1 MNERE
6 AKEATRLRDEA
17 YAALKGG
24 AMERARDVIEA
35 FMPYDRVE
43 GLELL
48 TSLGI
53 ETNDAGTAEKALGEL
68 EELAP
73 EKPNTRYLSARVAY
87 MKGARAA
94 LLEPLESILEDKN
107 TGAQVRKR
115 VCSLLGRCCRLLGE
129 AGKAAKFDLEAS
141 RIAPELGANEY
152 SNYLYDL
159 HYLPGISP
167 EEQREAAARYNDYF
181 KDVKRFSHRRRHG
194 ARPLRIGYISA
205 DFRYHVL
212 LRFVAAMLLGHV
224 KTPFTVYAYM
234 TGEEDEFSLDLS
246 KNVDY
251 WRNLRNLSPE
261 EAANRIYED
270 GIDILV
276 ELGGHTVGNSLSIMA
291 YKPAPIQISGIG
303 YWASTGLSAIDY
315 FLGDVYLDDEETQKA
330 FTEKLLVLPHTHFCY
345 TEVVAS
351 PCPAEAPP
359 CRRNGSVTFGS
370 FTDFGK
376 MSDETLRLWAEILE
390 RVPGSRLLL
399 KGKIFDEPDNRAYA
413 LARMER
419 MGIPQ
424 ERVEARGFSRDYLR
438 EYADMDV
445 ALDTFPYPGGG
456 TTCDA
461 LFMGVPVVTMA
472 GADHGGRFGKS
483 LLMNLGLGE
492 LVANTAEEYVEKAV
506 GLAGDEELLLVLRQK
521 LRDMMRRSPLM
532 NMEQYRKDLT
542 AAYIRIWKKF
552 LREQSVP
559 EAEQSDDGAGS
570 SRKPDFFDVSS
581 ENGSHYTHDP
591 AAEHH
596 DVLRVGYILH
606 GTEEKDKLSLTAAF
620 FGYIDQYRFEV
631 YGYSLGKT
639 VYKNTTIVN
648 YATAWRELFGLSA
661 REAAECIYA
670 DGIDILVDLTA
681 GDADNAL
688 PILAY
693 KPAPIQVS
701 AVQSRMTTG
710 ASAVDYFLTDV
721 YAAPKG
727 EEKFFSEKL
736 LRLPESQICCM
747 CPQGA
752 RLYSLPAPVL
762 EAGHLTFGVLAR
774 WEKATDDAIRAWA
787 GILRCV
793 DGARLLV
800 QDGTFSDKAR
810 RAEAMERL
818 EAAGLDESR
827 VELVAWTES
836 YLADYERVDIAL
848 DTYPRT
854 GRRSVCEALYMGIP
868 VVARKGRVYAER
880 SSESILMNIGMD
892 SFCVPDWPSYIQ
904 AAVRLAKDRAKLV
917 ELHLTLR
924 RKIEHSAVMNAQRYM
939 DALEEAYGNI
949 FVAWER
955 SADEETQRDSLKCRW
970 ARFQRARTEKRWKE
984 AAAIGSRLVFAGVN
998 LPDSAVHVAQAY
1010 YVLKDDRH
1018 LLYWMRRAERLKPP
1032 GRARLLGWLAY
1043 SQEKRLLL
1051 LSAAKTYQQ
1060 MLYSIGSS
1068 QDDKLLRQQGWMRYG
1083 RLMFILGEVEKSLHA
1098 YTEAY
1103 RFGDTTFRRAIA
1115 YGGFLLSHNNDDV
1128 PSQDLFNQSRRYSK
1142 LFKGI
1147 KRYSHSRQRP
1157 EHSRL
1162 RIGYVSPDFGGHV
1175 MSHFIVPFLMF
1186 RDKTRFEVYA
1196 YNSAAEKVPE
1206 SAVVKQL
1213 ADVWRDIDRTR
1224 PEVAAKAIYED
1235 EIDILFD
1242 LSGHTANS
1250 AIAAFAYKP
1259 APVQI
1264 SGLGYMATTGLDTM
1278 DYFLTD
1284 PFVDPMGEG
1293 RESYFVEKPLYV
1305 TTQFCYAAIGKHTYP
1320 ASEGTPSKQRGWV
1333 LFGVFNQY
1341 AKVKDEMLLA
1351 WKEILCRVP
1360 RSRILL
1366 KSHVLES
1373 PEVAEA
1379 AYQRLKALG
1388 LPMERVIFEPATKNY
1403 MERYLDVDIALDTYP
1418 WPGGGTTCDTLYM
1431 GVPVVSLYGE
1441 RRSTRFSY
1449 GLLQNIGLGEL
1460 TAATVEEYI
1469 EKAVA
1474 LAQDEE
1480 LLDAL
1485 HKNLRK
1491 MMERSPLMDATRYIR
1506 EVEARYEEIWKK
1518 WREGRS

>member
-1 MNERE
+1 MNEQE

-17 YAALKGG
+17 CAALMSG
-24 AMERARDVIEA
+24 AMEKARDAIEA
-35 FMPYDRVE
+35 FMPYDRE
-43 GLELL
+43 EALGLL

-68 EELAP
+68 EALAP

-94 LLEPLESILEDKN
+94 LLEPLESLLEDKN
-107 TGAQVRKR
+107 AGAQIRER
-115 VCSLLGRCCRLLGE
+115 VCNLLGRCFRLLGE
-129 AGKAAKFDLEAS
+129 PGEAAKYDLEAS
-141 RIAPELGANEY
+141 RIAPELGAGEY

-181 KDVKRFSHRRRHG
+181 KDVKRFTHRRRYG
-194 ARPLRIGYISA
+194 ERPLRIGYISA
-205 DFRYHVL
+205 DLRYHVV
-212 LRFVAAMLLGHV
+212 LRFATAMLLGHV

-246 KNVDY
+246 KAVDY

-261 EAANRIYED
+261 EAASRIFED

-276 ELGGHTVGNSLSIMA
+276 ELGGHTMGNSLPIMA

-345 TEVVAS
+345 TDVGAA
-351 PCPAEAPP
+351 PLPAEAPP
-359 CRRNGSVTFGS
+359 CRRNGAVTFGS
-370 FTDFGK
+370 FNDFGK
-376 MSDETLRLWAEILE
+376 MSDETLRLWAEILA

-419 MGIPQ
+419 MGIPR
-424 ERVEARGFSRDYLR
+424 ERVETRGFSRDYLG
-438 EYADMDV
+438 EYADMDI

-472 GADHGGRFGKS
+472 GVNHGGRFGKS

-506 GLAGDEELLLVLRQK
+506 GMAGDEELLLVLRQN

-542 AAYIRIWKKF
+542 EAYIRIWKKF
-552 LREQSVP
+552 VREQSAP
-559 EAEQSDDGAGS
+559 EEEQSGDEAGP
-570 SRKPDFFDVSS
+570 SREPEFLDESS
-581 ENGSHYTHDP
+581 EDGSPFTHDP

-606 GTEEKDKLSLTAAF
+606 GSEEKDNLSLVTAF
-620 FGYIDQYRFEV
+620 FGYADRYRFEV
-631 YGYSLGKT
+631 YGYALGKT
-639 VYKNTTIVN
+639 VYKNITIVN
-648 YATAWRELFGLSA
+648 LATAWRELSGLSA
-661 REAAECIYA
+661 REAAECIYV
-670 DGIDILVDLTA
+670 DGIDILVDLT
-681 GDADNAL
+681 GGNADSAL
-688 PILAY
+688 PVLAY

-701 AVQSRMTTG
+701 AVQSRGTTG

-721 YAAPKG
+721 YTAPKG

-747 CPQGA
+747 RPKSA
-752 RLYSLPAPVL
+752 RVYSLPAPVL
-762 EAGHLTFGVLAR
+762 EAGYLTFGVLAR
-774 WEKATDDAIRAWA
+774 WEKVTDDAIRAWA
-787 GILRCV
+787 EILRRV

-800 QDGTFSDKAR
+800 QDGTFSDKER
-810 RAEAMERL
+810 RTEAMERL

-880 SSESILMNIGMD
+880 ASESILMNIGMD
-892 SFCVPDWPSYIQ
+892 SFCVPDWPSYIR
-904 AAVRLAKDRAKLV
+904 AAVGLAKDRKRLT
-917 ELHLTLR
+917 ELHLTLQW
-924 RKIEHSAVMNAQRYM
+924 KIESSAVMNAQRYM
-939 DALEEAYGNI
+939 DALEEAYGDI

-955 SADEETQRDSLKCRW
+955 TADEETQKESLTCRW
-970 ARFQRARTEKRWKE
+970 ERFQRARDEKRWKE
-984 AAAIGSRLVFAGVN
+984 AAAMGSRLVFAGVN
-998 LPDSAVHVAQAY
+998 LPDSVVHVAQAY
-1010 YVLKDDRH
+1010 YILKDDRH
-1018 LLYWMRRAERLKPP
+1018 CLYWMRRAEKLKPP
-1032 GRARLLGWLAY
+1032 GRAKLLGWLAY
-1043 SQEKRLLL
+1043 SQDQRLFL

-1060 MLYSIGSS
+1060 MLYSVGSS
-1068 QDDKLLRQQGWMRYG
+1068 QEDNLLRQQVWMRYG
-1083 RLMFILGEVEKSLHA
+1083 GLMFILGEVEKSLHA

-1103 RFGDTTFRRAIA
+1103 LLGDTIFSRAIA
-1115 YGGFLLSHNNDDV
+1115 YGGFLLSHNNDDI
-1128 PSQDLFNQSRRYSK
+1128 PSQDLFNQSKRYSEI
-1142 LFKGI
+1142 FQGI

-1186 RDKTRFEVYA
+1186 RDRARFEVYA

-1206 SAVVKQL
+1206 SAVVKQM
-1213 ADVWRDIDRTR
+1213 ADVWRDIDRTQ
-1224 PEVAAKAIYED
+1224 PEAAAKVIYED

-1242 LSGHTANS
+1242 LAGHTANS
-1250 AIAAFAYKP
+1250 AVSVFAWKP
-1259 APVQI
+1259 APIQI
-1264 SGLGYMATTGLDTM
+1264 SGLGYMATTGLDAM

-1284 PFVDPMGEG
+1284 SFVDPPGEG
-1293 RESYFVEKPLYV
+1293 REAYFVEKPLYV
-1305 TTQFCYAAIGKHTYP
+1305 TAQFCYAVIGKKIFP
-1320 ASEGTPSKQRGWV
+1320 ASKGAPSKQRGWV

-1351 WKEILCRVP
+1351 WKEILRRVP
-1360 RSRILL
+1360 RSRLLL
-1366 KSHVLES
+1366 KSFVLES
-1373 PEVAEA
+1373 PEAAEA

-1388 LPMERVIFEPATKNY
+1388 LPMERVILEPATKNF

-1431 GVPVVSLYGE
+1431 GVPVVSRYGE
-1441 RRSTRFSY
+1441 RRSSRFSY
-1449 GLLQNIGLGEL
+1449 GILKNVGLGEL
-1460 TAATVEEYI
+1460 TAETVDEYV

-1474 LAQDEE
+1474 LALDEE
-1480 LLDAL
+1480 LLDTL
-1485 HKNLRK
+1485 HKNLRN
-1491 MMERSPLMDATRYIR
+1491 MLEQSPVMDAARYIR
-1506 EVEARYEEIWKK
+1506 EIEAQYNEIWRK
-1518 WREGRS
+1518 WRSGEA

>member
-1 MNERE
+1 MNEQE

-17 YAALKGG
+17 RAALMSG
-24 AMERARDVIEA
+24 AMEKARDAIEA

-43 GLELL
+43 ALGLL

-68 EELAP
+68 EDLAP

-94 LLEPLESILEDKN
+94 LLEPLESLLEDKN
-107 TGAQVRKR
+107 AGAQVRER
-115 VCSLLGRCCRLLGE
+115 VCSLLGRCFRLLGE
-129 AGKAAKFDLEAS
+129 PEKAARYDLEAS
-141 RIAPELGANEY
+141 GIAQELGASEY
-152 SNYLYDL
+152 SNYLCDL
-159 HYLPGISP
+159 LCLPGISP
-167 EEQREAAARYNDYF
+167 KEQREAAARYNDYF

-205 DFRYHVL
+205 DLRDHVMI
-212 LRFVAAMLLGHV
+212 RFATAMLLGHA

-234 TGEEDEFSLDLS
+234 TGEEDEFSLDIS
-246 KNVDY
+246 KAVDC

-261 EAANRIYED
+261 EAASRIFED

-276 ELGGHTVGNSLSIMA
+276 ELGGHTMGNSLPIMA

-303 YWASTGLSAIDY
+303 HWASTGLSAIDY

-345 TEVVAS
+345 MEVGTA
-351 PCPAEAPP
+351 PLPAEAPP
-359 CRRNGSVTFGS
+359 CRRNGTVTFGS
-370 FTDFGK
+370 FNDFGK
-376 MSDETLRLWAEILE
+376 MSDETLRLWAEILAS
-390 RVPGSRLLL
+390 VPGSRLLL
-399 KGKIFDEPDNRAYA
+399 KGKIFDEQDNRAYA

-419 MGIPQ
+419 MGIPR
-424 ERVEARGFSRDYLR
+424 ERVETRGFSRDYLG
-438 EYADMDV
+438 EYADMDI

-472 GADHGGRFGKS
+472 GANHGGRFGKS

-506 GLAGDEELLLVLRQK
+506 GMAGDEELLLVLRQN

-532 NMEQYRKDLT
+532 NIEQYRKDLT
-542 AAYIRIWKKF
+542 EAYIRIWRKF
-552 LREQSVP
+552 VREQSDAGAGPSHEP
-559 EAEQSDDGAGS
+559 EFLDESFEDGA
-570 SRKPDFFDVSS
+570 P
-581 ENGSHYTHDP
+581 YAHDP

-606 GTEEKDKLSLTAAF
+606 GTEEKDHLPLTNAF
-620 FGYIDQYRFEV
+620 FGYMDRYRFEV
-631 YGYSLGKT
+631 YGYTLGKT
-639 VYKNTTIVN
+639 VYKNTAIVDL
-648 YATAWRELFGLSA
+648 ATAWRELSGLSA

-670 DGIDILVDLTA
+670 DGIDILVDLTG

-688 PILAY
+688 PVLAC

-701 AVQSRMTTG
+701 AVQSRGTTG
-710 ASAVDYFLTDV
+710 TGAVDYFLTDV
-721 YAAPKG
+721 YTAPKG

-747 CPQGA
+747 RPQGA
-752 RLYSLPAPVL
+752 RVYSLPAPVL

-787 GILRCV
+787 EILRRV

-800 QDGTFSDKAR
+800 QDGTFSDTER
-810 RAEAMERL
+810 RAEALDRL
-818 EAAGLDESR
+818 AAAGLDESR

-848 DTYPRT
+848 DTYPGT

-880 SSESILMNIGMD
+880 SSESILMNIGMG

-904 AAVRLAKDRAKLV
+904 AAVGLAKDREKLV

-924 RKIEHSAVMNAQRYM
+924 RQIESSAVMNAQRYM
-939 DALEEAYGNI
+939 DALEEAYGDI
-949 FVAWER
+949 FAAWER
-955 SADEETQRDSLKCRW
+955 TADEETQRDSLKCRW

-984 AAAIGSRLVFAGVN
+984 AAAMGSRLVFAGVN

-1010 YVLKDDRH
+1010 YILKDDRR
-1018 LLYWMRRAERLKPP
+1018 LLYWMMRAERLKPP

-1043 SQEKRLLL
+1043 SQDRRLLF

-1060 MLYSIGSS
+1060 MLYSIGGS
-1068 QDDKLLRQQGWMRYG
+1068 QDDNLLRQQGWMRYG
-1083 RLMFILGEVEKSLHA
+1083 SLMFILGEVEKSLHA
-1098 YTEAY
+1098 YSEAY
-1103 RFGDTTFRRAIA
+1103 RFGDTAFKRAIA
-1115 YGGFLLSHNNDDV
+1115 YGGFLLSHNNDDIS
-1128 PSQDLFNQSRRYSK
+1128 SQDLFNQSRRYSEI
-1142 LFKGI
+1142 FKGI

-1186 RDKTRFEVYA
+1186 RDRTRFEVYA

-1206 SAVVKQL
+1206 SAVVKQM
-1213 ADVWRDIDRTR
+1213 ADVWRDIDRTQ
-1224 PEVAAKAIYED
+1224 PEAAAKMIYED

-1284 PFVDPMGEG
+1284 PFVDPPGEG
-1293 RESYFVEKPLYV
+1293 RDAYFVEKPLYV
-1305 TTQFCYAAIGKHTYP
+1305 ATQFCYAAIGKHTYP

-1351 WKEILCRVP
+1351 WKEILRRVP
-1360 RSRILL
+1360 RSRLLL

-1388 LPMERVIFEPATKNY
+1388 FPMERVIFEPATKNY

-1431 GVPVVSLYGE
+1431 GVPVVSRYGE

-1449 GLLQNIGLGEL
+1449 GILQNIGLGEL
-1460 TAATVEEYI
+1460 TAATVDEYV

-1474 LAQDEE
+1474 LALDEE
-1480 LLDAL
+1480 LLDTL
-1485 HKNLRK
+1485 HKNVRS
-1491 MMERSPLMDATRYIR
+1491 MMEQSPVMDAAVYIR
-1506 EVEARYEEIWKK
+1506 EMEEQYKKIWRK
-1518 WREGRS
+1518 WRSGEA

>member
-1 MNERE
+1 MNEQE

-17 YAALKGG
+17 CAALMSG
-24 AMERARDVIEA
+24 AMEKARDAIEA
-35 FMPYDRVE
+35 FMPYDRE
-43 GLELL
+43 EALGLL

-68 EELAP
+68 EALAP

-94 LLEPLESILEDKN
+94 LLEPLESLLEDKN
-107 TGAQVRKR
+107 AGAQIRER
-115 VCSLLGRCCRLLGE
+115 VCNLLGRCFRLLGE
-129 AGKAAKFDLEAS
+129 PGKAAKYDLEAS
-141 RIAPELGANEY
+141 RIAPELGASEY

-181 KDVKRFSHRRRHG
+181 KDVKRFTHRRRYG
-194 ARPLRIGYISA
+194 ERPLRIGYISA
-205 DFRYHVL
+205 DLRYHVV
-212 LRFVAAMLLGHV
+212 LRFATAMLLGHV

-246 KNVDY
+246 KAVDY

-261 EAANRIYED
+261 EAASRIFED

-276 ELGGHTVGNSLSIMA
+276 ELGGHTMGNSLPIMA

-345 TEVVAS
+345 TDVGAA
-351 PCPAEAPP
+351 PLPAEAPP
-359 CRRNGSVTFGS
+359 CRRNGAVTFGS
-370 FTDFGK
+370 FNDFGK
-376 MSDETLRLWAEILE
+376 MSDETLRLWAEILA

-419 MGIPQ
+419 MGIPR
-424 ERVEARGFSRDYLR
+424 ERVETRGFSRDYLG
-438 EYADMDV
+438 EYADMDI

-472 GADHGGRFGKS
+472 GVNHGGRFGKS

-506 GLAGDEELLLVLRQK
+506 GMAGDEELLLVLRQK

-542 AAYIRIWKKF
+542 EVYIRIWKKF
-552 LREQSVP
+552 VREQSAP
-559 EAEQSDDGAGS
+559 EEEQSGDEADPSREPEFLDD
-570 SRKPDFFDVSS
+570 SS
-581 ENGSHYTHDP
+581 EDGSTFAHDP

-606 GTEEKDKLSLTAAF
+606 GSEEKDNLSLVTAF
-620 FGYIDQYRFEV
+620 FGYADRYRFEV
-631 YGYSLGKT
+631 YGYALGKT
-639 VYKNTTIVN
+639 VYKNITIVN
-648 YATAWRELFGLSA
+648 LATAWRELSGLSA
-661 REAAECIYA
+661 LEAAECIYA
-670 DGIDILVDLTA
+670 DGIDILVDLT
-681 GDADNAL
+681 GGNADIAL
-688 PILAY
+688 PVLVY

-701 AVQSRMTTG
+701 AVQSRGTTG

-721 YAAPKG
+721 YTAPKG

-747 CPQGA
+747 RPKGA
-752 RLYSLPAPVL
+752 RVYSLPAPVL
-762 EAGHLTFGVLAR
+762 EAGYLTFGVLAR
-774 WEKATDDAIRAWA
+774 WEKVTDDAIRAWA
-787 GILRCV
+787 EILRRV

-810 RAEAMERL
+810 RAEVMERL

-880 SSESILMNIGMD
+880 ASESILMNIGMD
-892 SFCVPDWPSYIQ
+892 SFCVPDWPSYIR
-904 AAVRLAKDRAKLV
+904 AAVGLAKDRKRLT
-917 ELHLTLR
+917 ELHLTLQW
-924 RKIEHSAVMNAQRYM
+924 KIESSAVMNAQRYM
-939 DALEEAYGNI
+939 DALEEAYGDI
-949 FVAWER
+949 FAAWER
-955 SADEETQRDSLKCRW
+955 TADEETQRESLTCRW
-970 ARFQRARTEKRWKE
+970 ERFQRARDEKRWKE
-984 AAAIGSRLVFAGVN
+984 AAAMGSRLVFAGVN
-998 LPDSAVHVAQAY
+998 LPDSVVHVAQAY
-1010 YVLKDDRH
+1010 YVLKDERH
-1018 LLYWMRRAERLKPP
+1018 CLYWMRRAEKLKPP
-1032 GRARLLGWLAY
+1032 GRARLLGWLGY
-1043 SQEKRLLL
+1043 SQDQRLLL

-1060 MLYSIGSS
+1060 MLYSIGSN
-1068 QDDKLLRQQGWMRYG
+1068 QDDNLLRQQGWMRYG
-1083 RLMFILGEVEKSLHA
+1083 SLMFILGEVEKSLHA

-1103 RFGDTTFRRAIA
+1103 LLGDTIFRRAIA
-1115 YGGFLLSHNNDDV
+1115 YGGFLLSHNNDDI
-1128 PSQDLFNQSRRYSK
+1128 PSQDLFNQSKRYSEI
-1142 LFKGI
+1142 FQGI

-1186 RDKTRFEVYA
+1186 RDRARFEVYA

-1206 SAVVKQL
+1206 SAVVKQM
-1213 ADVWRDIDRTR
+1213 ADVWRDIDRTQS
-1224 PEVAAKAIYED
+1224 EAAAKMIYED

-1242 LSGHTANS
+1242 LAGHTANS
-1250 AIAAFAYKP
+1250 AVSVFAWKP
-1259 APVQI
+1259 APIQI
-1264 SGLGYMATTGLDTM
+1264 SGLGYMATTGLDAM

-1284 PFVDPMGEG
+1284 SFVDPPGEG
-1293 RESYFVEKPLYV
+1293 REAYFVEKPLYV
-1305 TTQFCYAAIGKHTYP
+1305 TAQFCYAAIGKKTFP
-1320 ASEGTPSKQRGWV
+1320 ASEGAPSKQRGWV

-1351 WKEILCRVP
+1351 WKEILRRVP
-1360 RSRILL
+1360 RSRLLL
-1366 KSHVLES
+1366 KSFVLES

-1431 GVPVVSLYGE
+1431 GVPVVSRYGE

-1449 GLLQNIGLGEL
+1449 GILKNVGLGEL
-1460 TAATVEEYI
+1460 TAETVDEYV
-1469 EKAVA
+1469 EKAVTLA
-1474 LAQDEE
+1474 LDEE
-1480 LLDAL
+1480 LLDTL
-1485 HKNLRK
+1485 HKNLRN
-1491 MMERSPLMDATRYIR
+1491 MLEQSPVMDAARYIR
-1506 EVEARYEEIWKK
+1506 EIEEQYKEIWRK
-1518 WREGRS
+1518 WRSGEA